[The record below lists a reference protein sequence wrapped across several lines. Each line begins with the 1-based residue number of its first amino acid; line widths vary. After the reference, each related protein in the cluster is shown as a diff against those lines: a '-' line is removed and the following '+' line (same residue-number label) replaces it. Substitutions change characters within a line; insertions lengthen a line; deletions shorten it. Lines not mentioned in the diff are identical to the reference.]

1 MKVVFL
7 GPLKDPQIS
16 VISFLEENDVSVDHF
31 ENNINNGFS
40 VRGYDF
46 LISFGYRY
54 IINKQILDSFQ
65 ERAINLHVSYLPWN
79 KGADPNLWSFLEET
93 PKGVTIHLLD
103 EKIDN
108 GKIIC
113 QKELEFNEDETLE
126 SSYNIL
132 QKEIV
137 LLFKKNWKKIRD
149 NSYIPKSQISGG
161 SYHRLADKNFF
172 LHLLSNGWK
181 TKIKEVIGKAK
192 NA

>member
-7 GPLKDPQIS
+7 GPKKDPQIS
-16 VISFLEENDVSVDHF
+16 VISFLEQNDVSVDHF
-31 ENNINNGFS
+31 ENNINDGFS
-40 VRGYDF
+40 IKSYDF

-54 IINKQILDSFQ
+54 IINKQILDYFK
-65 ERAINLHVSYLPWN
+65 ERAINFHVSYLPWN

-113 QKELEFNEDETLE
+113 QKELDFNEEETLE
-126 SSYNIL
+126 SSYNVL

-149 NSYIPKSQISGG
+149 NNYTPKSQISDG
-161 SYHRLADKNFF
+161 SYHRLTDKNKFS
-172 LHLLSNGWK
+172 HLLSNGWK
-181 TKIKEVIGKAK
+181 TKIKELTGKAK

>member
-7 GPLKDPQIS
+7 GPKKDPQIS
-16 VISFLEENDVSVDHF
+16 VINFLKENDVSVDHF
-31 ENNINNGFS
+31 ENNINDGFS

-113 QKELEFNEDETLE
+113 QKELEFNEEETLE

-149 NSYIPKSQISGG
+149 NNYIPKSQISGG
-161 SYHRLADKNFF
+161 SYHKLTDKNFF
-172 LHLLSNGWK
+172 SHLLSNGWK
-181 TKIKEVIGKAK
+181 TKIKEITGKAK